1 MIHISTF
8 DRAIEIATK
17 GHECITYKFGA
28 PFIDQITR
36 VMY

>member
-1 MIHISTF
+1 MIHISTL
-8 DRAIEIATK
+8 DRSIEIATK

-28 PFIDQITR
+28 PFIDQVIR